1 MLVQSI
7 QLLEYQMVRALCR
20 FDINLVQTVAPGWR
34 QIESEMALDLITIPA
49 VSALAHAGSLRC
61 SLAHK
66 VIALLATSWTSGHSL
81 SKPVSEE

>member
-34 QIESEMALDLITIPA
+34 QIESEMALDLNTIPA
-49 VSALAHAGSLRC
+49 VSALAVATTARVSPIH
-61 SLAHK
+61 
-66 VIALLATSWTSGHSL
+66 VLLCL
-81 SKPVSEE
+81 P

>member
-34 QIESEMALDLITIPA
+34 QIESEMALDLIAIPA
-49 VSALAHAGSLRC
+49 VSALG
-61 SLAHK
+61 
-66 VIALLATSWTSGHSL
+66 
-81 SKPVSEE
+81 